1 VEVLELDLAL
11 LAGLEL
17 VALAGLELVVALLLV
32 LHLLSL
38 GLWLVPKALH

>member
-1 VEVLELDLAL
+1 LELALAL

-17 VALAGLELVVALLLV
+17 VVLAGLERGLVVALLLV